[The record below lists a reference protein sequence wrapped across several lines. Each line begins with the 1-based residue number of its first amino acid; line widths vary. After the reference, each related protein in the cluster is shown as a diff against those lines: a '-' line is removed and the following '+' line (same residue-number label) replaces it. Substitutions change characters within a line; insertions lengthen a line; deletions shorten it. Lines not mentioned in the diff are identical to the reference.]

1 MKFRR
6 TEDFVES
13 FNALPSQLQSR
24 AEKTLE
30 QLAVNPRYPSLRLEK
45 LRGTSNSWSVRVN
58 RKIRITLQFISDDE
72 VVLIDIGGHEIY
84 R

>member
-24 AEKTLE
+24 AEKTIE
-30 QLAVNPRYPSLRLEK
+30 QLAANPRLHLEK